1 MFRFIPTRWKEAAL
15 APLIKL
21 LAKTGVSP
29 NWLSLLGF
37 ATSLGAAWVIAV
49 GQFTWGGV
57 LVLGCSAF
65 DLLDGTLARAT
76 GRSSRFGALLDSTL
90 DRFSE
95 AALLF
100 GLLVFYIGQGGTAEI
115 LLIYATV
122 VGSVLV
128 SYVRARAEGLGV
140 RCEVG
145 ILSRTERVVLFS
157 LGLIFHQVLIVL
169 WIMALLTNATAVHR
183 VVYVWQK
190 VGREKPS
197 KTPEPQPTK
206 KPNSSWVVSSKASDP
221 P

>member
-21 LAKTGVSP
+21 LAKTGISP
-29 NWLSLLGF
+29 NWLSLVGF
-37 ATSLGAAWVIAV
+37 AFSVGVAWVIAL

-57 LVLGCSAF
+57 LVLGCSFF
-65 DLLDGTLARAT
+65 DLVDGALARAT

-95 AALLF
+95 AALFF
-100 GLLVFYIGQGGTAEI
+100 GLLVFYIGRGSTAEL

-128 SYVRARAEGLGV
+128 SYVRARAEGLGLQ
-140 RCEVG
+140 CEVG
-145 ILSRTERVVLFS
+145 ILSRTERVILFA
-157 LGLIFHQVLIVL
+157 LGLLFHQMLIVL
-169 WIMALLTNATAVHR
+169 WIMALLTNGTAIHR

-190 VGREKPS
+190 VGRERSSGPA
-197 KTPEPQPTK
+197 EPRPTKQPT
-206 KPNSSWVVSSKASDP
+206 SSRVAPSEASDP